1 MSEVDYNLNEKK
13 QTSPALNGL
22 TEEEKAII
30 KHREEAEEWMLYA
43 EGDCAAA
50 HHLYEGFF
58 HPKKLEIICYHCS
71 QAAEK
76 ATKAVLADL
85 GSPGGMPLKHD
96 IGFIL
101 NQMKNI
107 LPKEKGIKI
116 TEELL
121 DMADEL
127 SDYSVDVRYPN
138 QISIDEYTTK
148 KAIEK
153 MDFFIAWAKEALTK

>member
-1 MSEVDYNLNEKK
+1 MNEVNHERNDAKAQEE
-13 QTSPALNGL
+13 L
-22 TEEEKAII
+22 TEEQKAKI
-30 KHREEAEEWMLYA
+30 KHREEAQEWLLYA

-50 HHLYEGFF
+50 HHLFEGFF

-76 ATKAVLADL
+76 AAKAVLADL
-85 GSPGGMPLKHD
+85 GSPGGMPQKHD

-116 TEELL
+116 TEEML

-138 QISIDEYTTK
+138 QMSIDEYTTK

-153 MDFFIAWAKEALTK
+153 MDFFIAWAREALTK

>member
-1 MSEVDYNLNEKK
+1 MSDIDKK
-13 QTSPALNGL
+13 QNAIEAEDQSP
-22 TEEEKAII
+22 EK
-30 KHREEAEEWMLYA
+30 KHREEAEEWLLYA
-43 EGDCAAA
+43 EGDWAAA

-76 ATKAVLADL
+76 ATKAVLASL

-107 LPKEKGIKI
+107 LTREKGMTI
-116 TEELL
+116 TEDML
-121 DMADEL
+121 DMADAL
-127 SDYSVDVRYPN
+127 SDFSVDVRYPN
-138 QISIDEYTTK
+138 QMTIDEYSAR
-148 KAIEK
+148 KAIEA
-153 MDFFIAWAKEALTK
+153 MDFFIAWAREALSR